1 VNTRVRTLL
10 ESRALLATTEPI
22 VMEVLAGARD
32 DGHLRMLRRL
42 VLGCQMIPLHGLS
55 DYEEAAGV
63 YRTCRR
69 AGLTVRRLMD
79 CLIAIVAINAN
90 APLLHADSD
99 FDLIAQRTALRC
111 IDPGP

>member
-1 VNTRVRTLL
+1 
-10 ESRALLATTEPI
+10 
-22 VMEVLAGARD
+22 MEVLAGARD

-69 AGLTVRRLMD
+69 RD
-79 CLIAIVAINAN
+79 
-90 APLLHADSD
+90 
-99 FDLIAQRTALRC
+99 
-111 IDPGP
+111 